1 MSFQAEHH
9 ATTGVRSLRFSK
21 RSAATSTPSIRC
33 SSARQRLSLRRS
45 KPATVSNPE
54 TLTWICSMPLSP
66 ERLGSTGQTSALTI
80 GLVVDRMDWHA
91 REVAAALTARGFGTA
106 PIRLHLC
113 GIATQNACGLQ
124 IDGFGER
131 LPDAVMVRSM
141 SGRTFEAVTLRL
153 GILHALREC
162 GVTVWNDARAIERCV
177 DKSMTSFLLARAG
190 IATPPT
196 WAVESYDQARAIA
209 QAETKEAALVL
220 KPLFGSQ
227 GRGLRLIRRPD
238 DLPPAEDVAGGV
250 YYLQRFVG
258 IERSGYHD
266 FRLLVVRGRVV
277 AAMQRHSMHWIPKV
291 KRGGRPVPALIN
303 DDLNALAVRAAA
315 AVGADFAGVDVMYG
329 PEQEPTVLEVNS
341 MPAWSGLQKV
351 SSANIA
357 ASLVA
362 ALVEALAERRRREA
376 LA

>member
-1 MSFQAEHH
+1 
-9 ATTGVRSLRFSK
+9 
-21 RSAATSTPSIRC
+21 
-33 SSARQRLSLRRS
+33 
-45 KPATVSNPE
+45 
-54 TLTWICSMPLSP
+54 
-66 ERLGSTGQTSALTI
+66 
-80 GLVVDRMDWHA
+80 
-91 REVAAALTARGFGTA
+91 
-106 PIRLHLC
+106 
-113 GIATQNACGLQ
+113 
-124 IDGFGER
+124 
-131 LPDAVMVRSM
+131 
-141 SGRTFEAVTLRL
+141 
-153 GILHALREC
+153 
-162 GVTVWNDARAIERCV
+162 V

-196 WAVESYDQARAIA
+196 WAIESYDQARAIA
-209 QAETKEAALVL
+209 QDETKEAALVL

-238 DLPPAEDVAGGV
+238 DLPLAEDVAGGV

-277 AAMQRHSMHWIPKV
+277 AAMQRHSMHWITNV

-315 AVGADFAGVDVMYG
+315 AVGADFAGVDVLYG